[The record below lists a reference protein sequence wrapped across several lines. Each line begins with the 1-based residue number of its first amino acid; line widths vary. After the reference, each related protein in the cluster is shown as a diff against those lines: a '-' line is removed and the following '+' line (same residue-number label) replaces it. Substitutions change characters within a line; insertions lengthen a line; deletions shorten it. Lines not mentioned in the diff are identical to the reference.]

1 MQIRQS
7 ISGPGQL
14 TSASLHHLVENI
26 TSSHS
31 PAAQKN
37 RSFFINDVPEGIEVT
52 PDEDLLASVLSGL
65 MNIVINHTQNS
76 CIRITA
82 KSYGNVVLL
91 HVKDDGCV
99 NYDSISQNLSRMQ
112 SMAEKLG
119 GYVGFT
125 SYRNKLTTIAF
136 SFLNQSSLAA

>member
-1 MQIRQS
+1 MK
-7 ISGPGQL
+7 ISQQLPKSNQLSPG
-14 TSASLHHLVENI
+14 SLHHLVENI

-37 RSFFINDVPEGIEVT
+37 KSFFINDVPAGIEVT
-52 PDEDLLASVLSGL
+52 SDEDLLASVLSGL
-65 MNIVINHTQNS
+65 MNIVVNHTQNS

-99 NYDSISQNLSRMQ
+99 SYDSISQTLSRMQ

-136 SFLNQSSLAA
+136 SFLNQTSIAA